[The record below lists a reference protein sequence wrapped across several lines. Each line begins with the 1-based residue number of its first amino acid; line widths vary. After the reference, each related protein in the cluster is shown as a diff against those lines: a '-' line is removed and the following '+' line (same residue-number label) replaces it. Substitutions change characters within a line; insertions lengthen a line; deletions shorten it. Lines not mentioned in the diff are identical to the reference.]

1 MRLSIVDIW
10 GIVLGFIVI
19 NVLMVG
25 SVLLVV
31 CLNVFVFFYYSV

>member
-31 CLNVFVFFYYSV
+31 CLSVFVFFCYSV

>member
-31 CLNVFVFFYYSV
+31 FLNVFVFFYYSV

>member
-31 CLNVFVFFYYSV
+31 CLNVFVFFCYSV

>member
-19 NVLMVG
+19 NVLMVE

>member
-31 CLNVFVFFYYSV
+31 CLNVFVFFYYNV

>member
-1 MRLSIVDIW
+1 MRLSIVDIR